1 MLFRNKEGMLIEIN
15 KNQYMN
21 NKLYYNQIYDIKKQ
35 GFNKNNEETINSNNI
50 PYPYIQYV
58 SFILKNKN

>member
-1 MLFRNKEGMLIEIN
+1 MLFRNKEGILIEIN

-35 GFNKNNEETINSNNI
+35 GFNKNNEETINSNI

>member
-1 MLFRNKEGMLIEIN
+1 MLFRNKEGTLIEIN

-21 NKLYYNQIYDIKKQ
+21 NKLYHNQIYSIKTQK
-35 GFNKNNEETINSNNI
+35 FNKINEETNISNNM
-50 PYPYIQYV
+50 PYSYIQYV

>member
-21 NKLYYNQIYDIKKQ
+21 NKLYYNKIYDIKKQ
-35 GFNKNNEETINSNNI
+35 GFNKNNEETNNSNNI
-50 PYPYIQYV
+50 PSSYIQYV